1 MKGPGQDE
9 GWGRPGWCLLIGIRL
24 GGGARTGRAQVG
36 ARVALG
42 LAWSRTL
49 TCILSQL
56 ESTRRASLH
65 VALSAKSTGMLPL
78 ATSHSTSSVR
88 RENGIVAVS
97 APFRPTFAGFGNFG
111 VFSSGQNGE
120 VA

>member
-9 GWGRPGWCLLIGIRL
+9 GRGRLGWCLLIRIRL
-24 GGGARTGRAQVG
+24 GGEARTGGVQVG

-42 LAWSRTL
+42 LAWCRTL

-65 VALSAKSTGMLPL
+65 VALSAKSSGMLPL

-88 RENGIVAVS
+88 REKGICCQA
-97 APFRPTFAGFGNFG
+97 FRPARALPP
-111 VFSSGQNGE
+111 E
-120 VA
+120 

>member
-1 MKGPGQDE
+1 M
-9 GWGRPGWCLLIGIRL
+9 
-24 GGGARTGRAQVG
+24 QVG

-65 VALSAKSTGMLPL
+65 VALSAKSSGMLPL

-88 RENGIVAVS
+88 REKGIVAAFPADSEWRAV
-97 APFRPTFAGFGNFG
+97 FGNFG
-111 VFSSGQNGE
+111 VFSSGQTDY
-120 VA
+120 

>member
-1 MKGPGQDE
+1 M
-9 GWGRPGWCLLIGIRL
+9 
-24 GGGARTGRAQVG
+24 QVG

-88 RENGIVAVS
+88 REKGIVA
-97 APFRPTFAGFGNFG
+97 APFRPTVNGAPSSATLGCFPADTFA
-111 VFSSGQNGE
+111 V
-120 VA
+120 

>member
-1 MKGPGQDE
+1 M
-9 GWGRPGWCLLIGIRL
+9 
-24 GGGARTGRAQVG
+24 QVG

-42 LAWSRTL
+42 LTWSRTL

-65 VALSAKSTGMLPL
+65 VAWSAKSSGMLPL

-88 RENGIVAVS
+88 SEKGIVAK
-97 APFRPTFAGFGNFG
+97 PFQPERLPQLRGFRLRQLWG
-111 VFSSGQNGE
+111 VFERTTGE
-120 VA
+120 

>member
-1 MKGPGQDE
+1 MVPTNRDQARGLGEDRE
-9 GWGRPGWCLLIGIRL
+9 G
-24 GGGARTGRAQVG
+24 AVG

-42 LAWSRTL
+42 LTWSRTL

-65 VALSAKSTGMLPL
+65 VALSAKSSGMLPL

-88 RENGIVAVS
+88 REKGIAPPFPADSECRAV
-97 APFRPTFAGFGNFG
+97 FGNFG
-111 VFSSGQNGE
+111 VFPADTSGS
-120 VA
+120 